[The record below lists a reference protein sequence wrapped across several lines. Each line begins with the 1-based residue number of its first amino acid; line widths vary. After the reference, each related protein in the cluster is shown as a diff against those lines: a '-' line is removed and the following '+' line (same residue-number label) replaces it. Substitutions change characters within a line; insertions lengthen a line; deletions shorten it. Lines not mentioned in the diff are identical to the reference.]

1 MKPMSRFWKVVLGIA
16 LAASIA
22 ADFLGPEKEA
32 YAIWDQKVFF
42 AAYGFVGCVVII
54 FVSKA
59 IGKYWVQK
67 EEDYWEGTG
76 APEPGTAETGGA
88 DV

>member
-1 MKPMSRFWKVVLGIA
+1 MKPMSRFWKIVLGVA
-16 LAASIA
+16 LAASLA

-32 YAIWDQKVFF
+32 YAVWDHKLFF

-67 EEDYWEGTG
+67 EEDYFDGHQ
-76 APEPGTAETGGA
+76 APEPGAPEAGGA

>member
-1 MKPMSRFWKVVLGIA
+1 MKPMSRFWKIVLGVA
-16 LAASIA
+16 LAASLA

-32 YAIWDQKVFF
+32 YAVWDYKLFF

-67 EEDYWEGTG
+67 EEDYFDRHR
-76 APEPGTAETGGA
+76 APEPGATETRGA